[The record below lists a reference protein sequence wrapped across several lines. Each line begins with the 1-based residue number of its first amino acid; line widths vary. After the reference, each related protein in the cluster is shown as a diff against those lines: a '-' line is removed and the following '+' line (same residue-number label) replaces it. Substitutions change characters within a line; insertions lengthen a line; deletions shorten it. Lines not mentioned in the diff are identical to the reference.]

1 MPATSPQHHDRI
13 QIFPPA
19 RPGVPRTLARHRR
32 VCAEAMATSPHR
44 PLLCTEVLRCLQPA
58 PDDVVVDAT
67 LGGGGH
73 ASALLRLMAPG
84 GHLLAFDTDPQALD
98 VSLPRLRAQ
107 AGTAVRLTTRHASF
121 RDLQHTMRQ
130 CGVPQAQAILVDLGI
145 SQLHL
150 DDQSRGFHFTGV
162 GPLDMRLDPAR
173 GRTAAEWLAS
183 LDASAL
189 TQLLEAHVDEPHA
202 QRIADL
208 LTSAPVTT
216 TQALERRVRLGLEAS
231 GLALTRSDI
240 KRSVRRTLQA
250 LRIAVND
257 ELTALEALL
266 SQLPDCLAPGGRVVI
281 LTFHSGEE
289 RRVITAFEEGL
300 RRGIYARIART
311 PIRSLKAETRADR
324 RAAAC
329 KMRWAI
335 RA

>member
-1 MPATSPQHHDRI
+1 
-13 QIFPPA
+13 
-19 RPGVPRTLARHRR
+19 
-32 VCAEAMATSPHR
+32 MATSPHR

-58 PDDVVVDAT
+58 PGDVVVDAT

-73 ASALLRLMAPG
+73 ASALLRLMAPD

-98 VSLPRLRAQ
+98 VTSPRLRAQ
-107 AGTAVRLTTRHASF
+107 AGTAVRRTTRHASF
-121 RDLQHTMRQ
+121 RDLHHTMQQ
-130 CGVPQAQAILVDLGI
+130 CGVAQAQAILVDLGI

-183 LDASAL
+183 LDATTL
-189 TQLLEAHVDEPHA
+189 TQLLEAHADEPHA
-202 QRIADL
+202 RRIADL

-240 KRSVRRTLQA
+240 RRSVRRTFQT

-266 SQLPDCLAPGGRVVI
+266 SQLPDCLAPEGRVVI

-289 RRVITAFEEGL
+289 RRVIKAFEEGL
-300 RRGIYARIART
+300 RRGVYERIART

>member
-1 MPATSPQHHDRI
+1 MPAPPPQHHDRI

-19 RPGVPRTLARHRR
+19 RPGLPRALARHRR
-32 VCAEAMATSPHR
+32 VCAEAIDTSPHR

-58 PDDVVVDAT
+58 PGDVIVDAT

-73 ASALLRLMAPG
+73 ASALLPLLAPG
-84 GHLLAFDTDPQALD
+84 GHLLACDTDPQALEITA
-98 VSLPRLRAQ
+98 PRLRAQ
-107 AGTAVRLTTRHASF
+107 APASVRLTTRQASF
-121 RDLQHTMRQ
+121 RDLQQTLRA
-130 CGVPQAQAILVDLGI
+130 CGEPQAHAVLVDLGI
-145 SQLHL
+145 SQLQL
-150 DDQSRGFHFTGV
+150 DDQARGFHFTGV

-183 LDASAL
+183 LDVEAL
-189 TQLLEAHVDEPHA
+189 ARLLDAHADEPHA
-202 QRIADL
+202 RLIARL
-208 LTSAPVTT
+208 LTRAPVTT
-216 TQALERRVRLGLEAS
+216 THALERLVRLGLEEAN
-231 GLALTRSDI
+231 LALSRADI
-240 KRSVRRTLQA
+240 KRSVRRTFQA

-257 ELTALEALL
+257 ELAALEALL
-266 SQLPDCLAPGGRVVI
+266 AQLPDCLAPGGRVVI

-289 RRVITAFEEGL
+289 RRIIEAFDEGR
-300 RRGIYARIART
+300 RRGVYARIARS

>member
-1 MPATSPQHHDRI
+1 MSATSPQHHDRI

-19 RPGVPRTLARHRR
+19 RPGVPRTPARHRR

-44 PLLCTEVLRCLQPA
+44 PLLCTEVLRCLQPT
-58 PDDVVVDAT
+58 PGDVVVDAT

-107 AGTAVRLTTRHASF
+107 TGTAVHLTTRHASF
-121 RDLQHTMRQ
+121 RDLHHTMQQ
-130 CGVPQAQAILVDLGI
+130 CGVAQAQAILVDLGI

-183 LDASAL
+183 LDAGTLA
-189 TQLLEAHVDEPHA
+189 QLLEAHADEPHA
-202 QRIADL
+202 RRIADL

-231 GLALTRSDI
+231 GLALTRADI
-240 KRSVRRTLQA
+240 RRSVRRTFQA

-289 RRVITAFEEGL
+289 RRVIEAFEEGL
-300 RRGIYARIART
+300 RRGVYARIART
-311 PIRSLKAETRADR
+311 PIRSLKAETRTDR